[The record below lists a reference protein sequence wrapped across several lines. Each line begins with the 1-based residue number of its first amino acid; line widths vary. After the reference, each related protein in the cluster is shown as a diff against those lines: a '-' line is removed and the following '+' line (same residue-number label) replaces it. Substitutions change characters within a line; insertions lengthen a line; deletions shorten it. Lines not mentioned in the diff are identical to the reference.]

1 MRMVLTPQ
9 EQSLLGEAR
18 KWAMEHWNPHSDAWE
33 TARQFPREAYAQ
45 AAADGHTD
53 KHDGQLKPNR
63 EIHFH
68 DAFDNWWYLCDL
80 KVPETASAAGFR
92 HL

>member
-1 MRMVLTPQ
+1 MNAHAQNKNT
-9 EQSLLGEAR
+9 
-18 KWAMEHWNPHSDAWE
+18 DAE
-33 TARQFPREAYAQ
+33 TACCAEADAAQ

-68 DAFDNWWYLCDL
+68 DAFDNWWYLCEL